1 MQNLQL
7 TQPGSARCTH
17 LQMVMQIINVWL
29 WGNRRK
35 LSI

>member
-29 WGNRRK
+29 
-35 LSI
+35 